1 VLDGAL
7 QALSIM
13 QHQEAET
20 SKPSIGQSLDQH
32 HREIED
38 ACLAILSA
46 GFADQPRDLVKCW
59 ADIEHQ
65 LLDHMTA
72 EEHLLFPAYQREDPE
87 NAQDLRDQHARLR
100 AMAFEIGVAIQLHTI
115 RCDALQQFVAEL
127 RAHAR
132 NEEASLYRW
141 ADRHLAGDEDHRLRV
156 WLE

>member
-1 VLDGAL
+1 
-7 QALSIM
+7 M

-20 SKPSIGQSLDQH
+20 SKPSIGQILDQH

-38 ACLAILSA
+38 ACLAILGA

-65 LLDHMTA
+65 LADHMAA
-72 EEHLLFPAYQREDPE
+72 EEHLVIPAYQRVDPE
-87 NAQDLRDQHARLR
+87 NAQELRDQHARLR
-100 AMAFEIGVAIQLHTI
+100 AQAFEIGVAIQLHTI
-115 RCDALQQFVAEL
+115 RCEQLQQFVAEL

-141 ADRHLAGDEDHRLRV
+141 ADRHLAEEQDLRLRA
-156 WLE
+156 WLR

>member
-1 VLDGAL
+1 
-7 QALSIM
+7 M
-13 QHQEAET
+13 QPQEAET
-20 SKPSIGQSLDQH
+20 SRPAIGQILGQH

-46 GFADQPRDLVKCW
+46 GFADEPRDLTRRWSEV
-59 ADIEHQ
+59 EHQ

-72 EEHLLFPAYQREDPE
+72 EEHLLLPAYQRADPE

-100 AMAFEIGVAIQLHTI
+100 ERAFDIGIAIQLHTI
-115 RCDALQQFVAEL
+115 RCEQLQQFVAEL

-141 ADRHLAGDEDHRLRV
+141 ADQHLGDDEHHRLRA
-156 WLE
+156 WLR